1 MKIKPNL
8 ESGIYL
14 AVIILCLITMLLV
27 ASADDQFKDIK
38 IVYQAF

>member
-8 ESGIYL
+8 ESCVYA

-27 ASADDQFKDIK
+27 LSSGDQFTDTK

>member
-8 ESGIYL
+8 ESCVYL
-14 AVIILCLITMLLV
+14 AVIILCLAALLLV
-27 ASADDQFKDIK
+27 AFSNDQFKDTK

>member
-14 AVIILCLITMLLV
+14 AVIILCLFVLV
-27 ASADDQFKDIK
+27 LVVSSEEQFRDLK

>member
-8 ESGIYL
+8 KSGVYL
-14 AVIILCLITMLLV
+14 AVIILCLITLLLV
-27 ASADDQFKDIK
+27 VSSDDQFKDVK

>member
-8 ESGIYL
+8 ESGVYL
-14 AVIILCLITMLLV
+14 AVIILGLIVMLLV
-27 ASADDQFKDIK
+27 VASDDQFKDIK